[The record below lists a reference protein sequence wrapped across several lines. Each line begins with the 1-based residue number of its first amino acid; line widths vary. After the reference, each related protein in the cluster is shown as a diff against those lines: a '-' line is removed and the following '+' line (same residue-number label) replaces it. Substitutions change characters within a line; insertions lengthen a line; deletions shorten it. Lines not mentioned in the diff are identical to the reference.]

1 MKAREKIVYAFRQTR
16 RSRGRFLF
24 SAFAVVLG
32 VAAIS
37 AVAAFSSSLERAV
50 GAQSRL
56 LMGADMRLESGEP
69 FETNEPLAR
78 ELNSGGAEMAEGIEF
93 YTMIRVES
101 GKRKGATRLVRVRAI
116 AGDYPFYGKIRSEPA
131 SGFERVHNGQNAI
144 ILDPTLFPALG
155 IAEGDRVGLGKST
168 FVVSGKLAREPGNP
182 GFSTGYGPPVYIHH
196 SLAKKT
202 GLIETGSR
210 IRYSLFF
217 KTSASFNGEK
227 WKEERWEAAS
237 KRNVTIF
244 TYGEAA
250 SSVRRFMDNL
260 GKFLTLS
267 GLIILFLGGL
277 GIGLSVHVF
286 LKSRMQDIAIARA
299 IGATPWMTL
308 QIYLIPGI
316 VLAIVGSLI
325 GYILGVGGAMA
336 GAELGRGYLPVEV
349 VVQPGWQ
356 SFVTAVVPGF
366 VLTVAFTLFPVLRV
380 RNIPVLTVLRRST
393 DYDEQDGPFAA
404 RLLEAVRTHRLEIAL
419 FTVLM
424 ALVLGVS
431 SLGSG
436 SLSVGGGFTLGVVAA
451 AGVLYCMALLL
462 SSLARRV
469 IPWMRSYRLRQGI
482 ANLYRPGNQTTVMLV
497 AMGVGVLLIMT
508 IYTAEIALRRE
519 LMPGI
524 GSSRPNL
531 YLIDIQKD
539 EMPDVAAFVKRYSS
553 TAALIPMVSMRV
565 SAINGESIDR
575 SDIEKNANRRNWEN
589 SLRSYE
595 YFASYRDHLNPA
607 EELTAGAFWTAVP
620 ANQEVSVDERWAD
633 RMGVELGDVVTFDIS
648 GLPLDAKVTSM
659 RRIDWAAMQINSI
672 LLFSPGTIESAP
684 RMYVASL
691 NIPEEKTRFGFQ
703 EELVASHPSV
713 TVIDAAQA
721 AETVSGIAQNI
732 SLVIQWMAGATL
744 AAGVV
749 ILAGCIAAG
758 RFARIRE
765 SALFKTLGAGRA
777 DLLVILCSEY
787 ALLGFL
793 GAIGG
798 VVLSQAV
805 SWPVLFYLFELKPQV
820 PWLFAMIVCAMV
832 TLLAV
837 VVGLLV
843 GGEVAAR
850 KPLEILREET

>member
-1 MKAREKIVYAFRQTR
+1 MKTREKIVYAFRQTR

-24 SAFAVVLG
+24 SVFAVILG

-37 AVAAFSSSLERAV
+37 AVASFSSSLESAV

-56 LMGADMRLESGEP
+56 LMGADLKLESGEP
-69 FETNEPLAR
+69 FAR
-78 ELNSGGAEMAEGIEF
+78 EEVLAGDLKALGAEMAEGIEF
-93 YTMIRVES
+93 YTMMRVEA
-101 GKRKGATRLVRVRAI
+101 GKRKGATRLVRLRAVN
-116 AGDYPFYGKIRSEPA
+116 GGYPFYGRIRSEPE
-131 SGFERVHNGQNAI
+131 SGFERMRQGRDVI
-144 ILDPTLFPALG
+144 VIDPTLFPALG
-155 IAEGDRVGLGKST
+155 LREGDRVRIGKST
-168 FVVSGKLAREPGNP
+168 FTVAGKLAHEPGNP
-182 GFSTGYGPPVYIHH
+182 GFSAGYGAPVYIHF
-196 SLAKKT
+196 SRVAGT

-217 KTSASFNGEK
+217 KTPAAFDGEK
-227 WKEERWEAAS
+227 WKEERWEAAA

-260 GKFLTLS
+260 GRFLTLS

-299 IGATPWMTL
+299 LGATPALTL
-308 QIYLIPGI
+308 EIYLIPGI
-316 VLAIVGSLI
+316 ALALAGS
-325 GYILGVGGAMA
+325 ILGYVIGVGAAMA
-336 GAELGRGYLPVEV
+336 GAELGRGFLPVEV
-349 VVQPGWQ
+349 IVSPGWQ
-356 SFVTAVVPGF
+356 SFLSAVVPGF

-380 RNIPVLTVLRRST
+380 RNIPVLTVLRRNS
-393 DYDEQDGPFAA
+393 DYEEEEPFAA
-404 RLLEAVRTHRLEIAL
+404 RLIAAVKENRLEIGL
-419 FTVLM
+419 FIVL
-424 ALVLGVS
+424 LILILGVS

-436 SLSVGGGFTLGVVAA
+436 SLPVGAGFTGGVIAA
-451 AGVLYCMALLL
+451 SGVLYGVAMLL

-469 IPWMRSYRLRQGI
+469 IPYMRSYRLRQGI

-508 IYTAEIALRRE
+508 IYTAEAALRRE
-519 LMPGI
+519 LMPGL
-524 GSSRPNL
+524 GSSRPNM
-531 YLIDIQKD
+531 YMMDIQKD
-539 EMPDVAAFVKRYSS
+539 EVQSVSALVKEYSPS
-553 TAALIPMVSMRV
+553 TNLVPMVSMRL
-565 SAINGESIDR
+565 SAINGESVDR
-575 SDIEKNANRRNWEN
+575 SNIEKNANRRNWEN

-595 YFASYRDHLNPA
+595 YFASYRDHLNPS
-607 EELTAGAFWTAVP
+607 EELTAGTFWQGKTEE
-620 ANQEVSVDERWAD
+620 QEVSVDERWAS
-633 RMGVELGDVVTFDIS
+633 RMDVDVGDVITFDIS

-672 LLFSPGTIESAP
+672 LLFSPGMIENAP
-684 RMYVASL
+684 RMYVGSL
-691 NIPEEKTRFGFQ
+691 NIPEEEARYQFQ
-703 EELVASHPSV
+703 EKLVADHPSV

-721 AETVSGIAQNI
+721 AKTVAGIAENI
-732 SLVIQWMAGATL
+732 ALVIQWMAGATL

-798 VVLSQAV
+798 VILSQAV
-805 SWPVLFYLFELKPQV
+805 SWPVLYYLFELKPQV
-820 PWLFAMIVCAMV
+820 PWMFAMVVCILV

-843 GGEVAAR
+843 GGEVAAK

>member
-24 SAFAVVLG
+24 SVFAVILG

-37 AVAAFSSSLERAV
+37 AVAAFSSSLETAV

-56 LMGADMRLESGEP
+56 LMGADLKLESGEP
-69 FETNEPLAR
+69 FGEDEPLAR
-78 ELNSGGAEMAEGIEF
+78 ELKSRGAEMAEGIEF
-93 YTMIRVES
+93 YTMMRVEA
-101 GKRKGATRLVRVRAI
+101 GKRKGATRLVRLRAVT
-116 AGDYPFYGKIRSEPA
+116 GGYPFYGRIRSEPE
-131 SGFERVHNGQNAI
+131 SGFQRMREGRDVI
-144 ILDPTLFPALG
+144 VIDPTLFPALG
-155 IAEGDRVGLGKST
+155 LQEGDRVGIGKST
-168 FVVSGKLAREPGNP
+168 FTVAGKLAHEPGNP
-182 GFSTGYGPPVYIHH
+182 GFSAGYGAPVYIHF
-196 SLAKKT
+196 SRVART

-217 KTSASFNGEK
+217 KAPPSFDGEK

-250 SSVRRFMDNL
+250 SSLRRFMDNL

-299 IGATPWMTL
+299 LGATPSLTL
-308 QIYLIPGI
+308 EIYLIPG
-316 VLAIVGSLI
+316 LALALVGSIL
-325 GYILGVGGAMA
+325 GYAIGVGGAMA
-336 GAELGRGYLPVEV
+336 GAELGRDFLPVEV
-349 VVQPGWQ
+349 IVSPGWQ
-356 SFVTAVVPGF
+356 SFLSAVIPGF

-380 RNIPVLTVLRRST
+380 RNIPVLTVLRRSA
-393 DYDEQDGPFAA
+393 DYDEEEPFAA
-404 RLLEAVRTHRLEIAL
+404 RLIAAVKENRLEIGL
-419 FTVLM
+419 FAVL
-424 ALVLGVS
+424 LLLILGVS

-436 SLSVGGGFTLGVVAA
+436 SLPVGAGFTGGVIAA
-451 AGVLYCMALLL
+451 SGVLYGVAMLL

-469 IPWMRSYRLRQGI
+469 IPHMRSYRLRQGI

-508 IYTAEIALRRE
+508 IYTAEGALRRE
-519 LMPGI
+519 LMPGM
-524 GSSRPNL
+524 GSSRPNM
-531 YLIDIQKD
+531 YMMDIQKD
-539 EMPDVAAFVKRYSS
+539 EMPAVSTLVREYSPS
-553 TAALIPMVSMRV
+553 TSLVPMVSMRI
-565 SAINGESIDR
+565 SAVNGEPVDR
-575 SDIEKNANRRNWEN
+575 SNIEKNANRRNWEN

-595 YFASYRDHLNPA
+595 YFASYRDHLNPS
-607 EELTAGAFWTAVP
+607 EELTAGTFWQGRP
-620 ANQEVSVDERWAD
+620 QEQEVSVDERWAG
-633 RMGVELGDVVTFDIS
+633 RMNVDVGDYITFDIS

-672 LLFSPGTIESAP
+672 LLFSPGMIENAP
-684 RMYVASL
+684 RMYVGSL
-691 NIPEEKTRFGFQ
+691 NIPDERTRYRFQ
-703 EELVASHPSV
+703 EKLVAAHPSV

-721 AETVSGIAQNI
+721 AQTVSGIAENI

-805 SWPVLFYLFELKPQV
+805 SWPVLYYLFELKPQV
-820 PWLFAMIVCAMV
+820 PWLFAAAVCVMV

-843 GGEVAAR
+843 GGEVAAK